1 MSKRTQPFF
10 SVVVAGVVSTGYGC
24 ANDDLSVVATET
36 AVEARV
42 ASSEPYRFDLDQDG
56 ILDAHLRIES
66 GATTSYLVVDSE
78 RHRDRRVPIADGP
91 FSGGFLTAAGDSGV
105 GLMGKHFG
113 GSLQTG
119 YVYGYGADSR
129 PTLLIVDLNREL
141 ILANWVAPI
150 GSPTRFQVLNG
161 PGLKYPFVAPA
172 GKYTGAE
179 GWPDGWRSLCIFH
192 PPFVPN
198 TDGYTGTYDPECGPG
213 FRTLPLPRVDPA
225 THWFLHGKGPNI
237 DRDGDGYDDIYHVYA
252 GGTVVTN
259 ANGTDLDRYS
269 RPDEGGDGGRQYAS
283 FTPYTA
289 LDGQQHVLQLA
300 ADIVGNF
307 SNSYCNVTRYA
318 TDLAVGSPSRARWDI
333 FHGQVKGIF
342 NVDQLRTSW
351 TYAEDPT
358 PYLIRAGDLVD
369 NCVHRAGDSVVY
381 AGQRPF
387 AFYSVFRTEDRA
399 DPCIRER
406 ANEEYHGFLYGTN
419 YVMQACMQEKYVQKR
434 GRWEAHFIDPHT
446 GWRAQTLEN
455 SYIWGKFPANVL
467 TPSGEAVFLVERFS
481 SESIPFN
488 RAGIGDR
495 TLEVWSFGEGGARRS
510 HILPISGPPQI
521 IATNVP
527 DARAQ
532 SNTIGL
538 AEPVARDLD
547 GDGLVEV
554 LMSDGQSW
562 VGFDL
567 ASQQFKVKVVKPW
580 PERS

>member
-1 MSKRTQPFF
+1 MLKRTQSCF
-10 SVVVAGVVSTGYGC
+10 SVVVVVAGVVSTAYGC
-24 ANDDLSVVATET
+24 ANDDFSVVATKT
-36 AVEARV
+36 AVEAHA

-56 ILDAHLRIES
+56 ILDAHMRIES
-66 GATTSYLVVDSE
+66 GATKSYLVVDSE

-91 FSGGFLTAAGDSGV
+91 FTGGFLTAAGDSGV

-113 GSLQTG
+113 GPLQAG
-119 YVYGYGADSR
+119 YVYGSGADSR
-129 PTLLIVDLNREL
+129 STLLIVDLNREL
-141 ILANWVAPI
+141 LLANWVAPVGI
-150 GSPTRFQVLNG
+150 STRFQVLNG
-161 PGLKYPFVAPA
+161 PGLKYPFVGPA
-172 GKYTGAE
+172 GRYTNAA
-179 GWPDGWRSLCIFH
+179 GWSSLCVFY
-192 PPFVPN
+192 PDSLPN
-198 TDGYTGTYDPECGPG
+198 TEGTYDDECGRG
-213 FRTLPLPRVDPA
+213 FRTSPLPQVDPA
-225 THWFLHGKGPNI
+225 THWFMHGKGPNI

-259 ANGTDLDRYS
+259 ANGMDLDRYS

-289 LDGQQHVLQLA
+289 LDGQQHILQLA

-307 SNSYCNVTRYA
+307 SNSYCNVSRYA

-342 NVDQLRTSW
+342 NQNQLRTSW
-351 TYAEDPT
+351 TYAEDPS
-358 PYLIRAGDLVD
+358 PYLIRPGDLVD

-387 AFYSVFRTEDRA
+387 AFYSVFRTEDRV
-399 DPCIRER
+399 DPCIREL
-406 ANEEYHGFLYGTN
+406 ANEVYHSFADGTN

-434 GRWEAHFIDPHT
+434 GRWEAHLIDPHT
-446 GWRAQTLEN
+446 GWRTQTLEN

-495 TLEVWSFGEGGARRS
+495 PLEVWSFGEGAARPS
-510 HILPISGPPQI
+510 YVLPISGPPRI
-521 IATNVP
+521 IATNAP

-532 SNTIGL
+532 ANTWGL

-562 VGFDL
+562 VGFDP
-567 ASQQFKVKVVKPW
+567 ASQQLKVKVVKAW
-580 PERS
+580 P